1 MAGIVYLVGSGP
13 GDPDLIT
20 VRGLTCL
27 QRAQVVLY
35 DRLVHPRLLDAA
47 PPAAERLDVGKQPA
61 RHHRSQAEIN
71 SLLIAR
77 AREGKVVVRL
87 KGGDPFMFGRGG
99 EECQAL
105 AKAGVPFEVVPGVSS
120 AIAVPAYAGI
130 PVTHRGFA
138 SVLTVI
144 TGHSCHG
151 NNVKWEALP
160 RQGTLIVLMGLG
172 RLPEIVER
180 LIVHGWPVDTPVAV
194 IEQGTTDS
202 QRVVEGALGTI
213 AEMARALRTP
223 ATIVIGEVVTLRNQI
238 NWFSPN
244 QVPFHETLTHRILPA
259 NMSLAER

>member
-1 MAGIVYLVGSGP
+1 M
-13 GDPDLIT
+13 
-20 VRGLTCL
+20 CL
-27 QRAQVVLY
+27 RQAQVVLY

-71 SLLIAR
+71 NLLIAR

-87 KGGDPFMFGRGG
+87 KGGDPFVFGQGG
-99 EECQAL
+99 AECQAL

-138 SVLTVI
+138 SVFTVI

-151 NNVKWEALP
+151 NNVQWESLP

-172 RLPEIVER
+172 RLPEIAER
-180 LIVHGWPVDTPVAV
+180 LITHGWPADTPVAV

-202 QRVVEGALGTI
+202 QQVVDGSLGTI
-213 AEMARALRTP
+213 AERAHGLRTP
-223 ATIVIGEVVTLRNQI
+223 ATIVIGEVVALRNQI
-238 NWFSPN
+238 SWFSPN
-244 QVPFHETLTHRILPA
+244 QIRADETLTHRTLPA
-259 NMSLAER
+259 QMSLAER